1 MANYKVR
8 TACEVL
14 GIWREKDAVIE
25 ADPRQVRELVAP
37 FGNVLERQEDKGEGN
52 DNGKVSRRER
62 NKRETPDG
70 LGPRPA
76 VDRQDPDDQA

>member
-37 FGNVLERQEDKGEGN
+37 FGNVLERQEDK

-70 LGPRPA
+70 LGARPA